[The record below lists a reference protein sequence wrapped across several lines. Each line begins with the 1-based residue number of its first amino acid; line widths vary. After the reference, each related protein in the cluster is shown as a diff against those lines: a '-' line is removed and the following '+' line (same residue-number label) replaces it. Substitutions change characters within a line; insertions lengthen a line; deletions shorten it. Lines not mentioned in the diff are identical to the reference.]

1 MKKFFEEP
9 SIELI
14 RLQTESVAADSGLGD
29 GSTGTEIDNDPNVP
43 QG

>member
-14 RLQTESVAADSGLGD
+14 RLQTESVADD
-29 GSTGTEIDNDPNVP
+29 TGTAGGITGTASGDYVPN
-43 QG
+43 